1 MEMAKFSCGI
11 GDRFGRQGQAQLR
24 AFVDF
29 QHLTGITL
37 TPVWNKSNREHTIV
51 HTEPPSVRAEADA
64 AVKALDWKGPY
75 HVDADHINLNTV
87 DRFISCSDFFTIDV
101 ADLIGKPA
109 ATDELDAFIKQ
120 ARSLTG
126 RLELPGLSQPIAIT
140 EADIR
145 RVGGTFVGAV
155 KEAGRVYRHIK
166 SRRSDDDFI
175 PEISMD
181 ETDSPQSPAELL
193 LILAAVAWE
202 KIPIQTIA
210 PKFTGRFN
218 KGVNYQ
224 GDVRQFEKEFRED
237 LAVIAC
243 AVEKFDLP
251 RNLKLSVHSGSDKFD
266 IYEPIRRAI
275 RDTGAGLHVK
285 TAGTTWLE
293 EVIGLASA
301 GGRGLKI
308 ARQIYGMALSRM
320 DELCAPYATVISID
334 RGRLPTAEEV
344 NGWTGEQYARALR
357 HDPACPDYN
366 PNMRQLVH
374 VGFKVAAQMEGEYLS
389 ALDEFAA
396 IISRGVKEN
405 ILHRHLEKI
414 FKI

>member
-1 MEMAKFSCGI
+1 MELAKFSCGI
-11 GDRFGRQGQAQLR
+11 GDRFGRQGQAQLQ
-24 AFVDF
+24 AFIDF
-29 QHLTGITL
+29 KKSTGITL

-51 HTEPPSVRAEADA
+51 HTEPSSVRAEADA
-64 AVKALDWKGPY
+64 AVKALGWSGPY
-75 HVDADHINLNTV
+75 HVDADHINIKTV
-87 DRFISCSDFFTIDV
+87 DRFIACSDFFTIDV

-109 ATDELDAFIKQ
+109 SDGELAEFVKQ
-120 ARSLTG
+120 AQSLAG
-126 RLELPGLSQPIAIT
+126 RLELPGLSHAMTIT
-140 EADIR
+140 DADIR
-145 RVGGTFVGAV
+145 RVGATFLGAV
-155 KEAGRVYRHIK
+155 KEAGRVYRHI
-166 SRRSDDDFI
+166 RIQRGENFI

-181 ETDSPQSPAELL
+181 ETDSPQAPPELL
-193 LILAAVAWE
+193 LILAAIAWE

-224 GDVRQFEKEFRED
+224 GDVRQFEKEFRDD
-237 LAVIAC
+237 LAVIAF
-243 AVEKFDLP
+243 AVGKFGLP

-293 EVIGLASA
+293 EVIGLAMA
-301 GGRGLKI
+301 GGRGLEI
-308 ARQIYGMALSRM
+308 ARGIYISALGRM

-334 RGRLPTAEEV
+334 RTLLPTV
-344 NGWTGEQYARALR
+344 EQVRNWSGPEFAQALR
-357 HDPACPDYN
+357 HDPACPHYN

-374 VGFKVAAQMEGEYLS
+374 VGFKVAAQMEAEYLS
-389 ALDEFAA
+389 ALDEFAPVIA
-396 IISRGVKEN
+396 NGVKEN